1 VQDEPRRLNER
12 VRAFLHRGRPG
23 MGGAAL
29 ESDRSS
35 RLTGHA
41 GDDPEGLSEALE
53 HGSLLDV
60 DFKESAGK
68 LRKPPA
74 PHRSGLLSP
83 EGNNGERRFTQAVS
97 GFDRRNH
104 TERAVEAAAVRNGVE
119 MGAAPDP
126 SVPAMPE
133 EVARL
138 VASDLEPG
146 LAHPSVGELVGRVL
160 LGGVAEARAA
170 SDRVQLFEPG

>member
-1 VQDEPRRLNER
+1 
-12 VRAFLHRGRPG
+12 

-35 RLTGHA
+35 RLPGHA
-41 GDDPEGLSEALE
+41 GDDPQGLSEALE

-60 DFKESAGK
+60 DFEESAGK
-68 LRKPPA
+68 LCEPPA
-74 PHRSGLLSP
+74 PHRSGLLGP

-97 GFDRRNH
+97 GFDRRND
-104 TERAVEAAAVRNGVE
+104 TERAVKAAAVRNGVE

-126 SVPAMPE
+126 GVPAMPE
-133 EVARL
+133 EIPRL
-138 VASDLEPG
+138 VATDLEPG
-146 LAHPSVGELVGRVL
+146 VAHPPVGELVGCVL
-160 LGGVAEARAA
+160 FGGVAEARAA